1 MAQIS
6 YATGGKKAAGKNPRP
21 TGPLVLTTS
30 MHPDVAP
37 DLPRRVPDPRPLP
50 REGGM
55 GRGALPAEFARF
67 SGIELKLSDVVLHY
81 TTGTTAIQKR
91 IECRP

>member
-1 MAQIS
+1 MTMAQIS
-6 YATGGKKAAGKNPRP
+6 YATGGKKAAGKHPRP

-67 SGIELKLSDVVLHY
+67 LAQQAEQTAVVVRDLNMKLD
-81 TTGTTAIQKR
+81 
-91 IECRP
+91 